1 MRGERLDWQ
10 MLIETALTAP
20 GHMGDTYN
28 RFYQYTFLNQLLLLM
43 QGIREPIGTMK
54 TWNALGRSVLK
65 GSKAYQIVRP
75 ITIMKKNH
83 EGEVE
88 ATFTRFKPVRCIFAY
103 SQTTGAEPPPS
114 EVPGWNLNTA
124 LENLDIKLVPFRLL
138 EGNSQGMSRGR
149 NIVINSVAVDPF

>member
-75 ITIMKKNH
+75 ITIMKKND
-83 EGEVE
+83 EGEE
-88 ATFTRFKPVRCIFAY
+88 RRH
-103 SQTTGAEPPPS
+103 
-114 EVPGWNLNTA
+114 
-124 LENLDIKLVPFRLL
+124 
-138 EGNSQGMSRGR
+138 SRGSSLSAAPSLIR
-149 NIVINSVAVDPF
+149 RPPARSRHPPKCQGGTSTPRWKIWTSSWCRSGCSRAIPKECHAGGISLSIRLQ

>member
-1 MRGERLDWQ
+1 MNDSTGRCSLRLP
-10 MLIETALTAP
+10 LTAP

-28 RFYQYTFLNQLLLLM
+28 RLYQHTFLNQLLLLM

-88 ATFTRFKPVRCIFAY
+88 ATFTRFKPVRCTFAY
-103 SQTTGAEPPPS
+103 S
-114 EVPGWNLNTA
+114 
-124 LENLDIKLVPFRLL
+124 
-138 EGNSQGMSRGR
+138 
-149 NIVINSVAVDPF
+149 